1 MTDTRDDFRE
11 AADAAVLALADSRAL
26 MQRTKPAYYE
36 AAPQWE
42 RDLDLTI
49 GVLDRLSIDVGYHEM
64 PHFKTLQEFAERY
77 GTAALLSVL
86 GEALK

>member
-1 MTDTRDDFRE
+1 MTDTRDAFRE

-26 MQRTKPAYYE
+26 MQRTKPGYYE

-49 GVLDRLSIDVGYHEM
+49 GVLHRLSIDAGNQDKAHYEVLEG
-64 PHFKTLQEFAERY
+64 FVTRY

-86 GEALK
+86 GEAL